1 MFSVTST
8 RERVT
13 RDRRHVVPDTN
24 VLLRVLRDA
33 PAAAAFHGF
42 VRRRARWLALAAP
55 VEMELRAGART
66 AAAGIVTEQLMRAV
80 ARDDRRFVPS
90 ALAYNEA
97 GRVLAAL
104 GGREGVDVGGARGS
118 LTTDVLIAVTC
129 REHDALLVT
138 ENAADFARIERHV
151 RGFRYTT
158 SWPM

>member
-1 MFSVTST
+1 MFTVTSG
-8 RERVT
+8 RERVM

-33 PAAAAFHGF
+33 PAAAAFQGF
-42 VRRRARWLALAAP
+42 VRRRARWLAMAAP

-66 AAAGIVTEQLMRAV
+66 PAASAVTDQLMRAV

-90 ALAYNEA
+90 AQAYGEA

-104 GGREGVDVGGARGS
+104 GGREGLDVSRARGS
-118 LTTDVLIAVTC
+118 FTADVLIAVTC
-129 REHDALLVT
+129 REHDAILVT
-138 ENAADFARIERHV
+138 ENAADFARIQRHL

-158 SWPM
+158 AWPM